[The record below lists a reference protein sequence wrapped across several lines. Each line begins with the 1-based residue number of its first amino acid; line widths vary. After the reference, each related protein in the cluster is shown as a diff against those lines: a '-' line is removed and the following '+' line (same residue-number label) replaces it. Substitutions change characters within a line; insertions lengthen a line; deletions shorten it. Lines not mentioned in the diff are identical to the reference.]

1 MMRKG
6 APSLGLVLLF
16 ATRAA
21 ALDVGE
27 VQTCLVA
34 NAPQHSARI
43 ALELHSEDGDGS
55 RVQQEA
61 RVWWRRFSETERR
74 VLLRMGAPESVAG
87 SALLAIARTGE
98 LPEVH
103 LFLQDIGRAHR
114 IYRPEQLRGFLGRSG
129 VELVELWRLIEPSAE
144 LAAHLVEESGRYAG
158 RRVWVVEGE
167 LRRPRQDAVELVV
180 SHVDQESCVPLR
192 VETRD
197 AAGRL
202 RRIVSVDPAHVKREQ
217 GHWLPRELSF
227 EDLTSGSRGRVRV
240 TSLELESLIPPG
252 LLTVKA
258 LGAGADAAAGGAAVP
273 APVAH

>member
-1 MMRKG
+1 MTGKR
-6 APSLGLVLLF
+6 APSLGFALLF

-27 VQTCLVA
+27 VQSCLVA
-34 NAPQHSARI
+34 NAPQQSARI
-43 ALELHSEDGDGS
+43 ALELRSEDGDGS

-61 RVWWRRFSETERR
+61 RVWWRRFSATERR
-74 VLLRMGAPESVAG
+74 VLLRMVAPESVAG

-103 LFLQDIGRAHR
+103 LFLQDLGRAHR
-114 IYRPEQLRGFLGRSG
+114 IHRPEQLRGFLGRSG

-144 LAAHLVEESGRYAG
+144 LAAHLVEESAHHAG

-167 LRRPRQDAVELVV
+167 LRRPRQDVELVV

-202 RRIVSVDPAHVKREQ
+202 RRIVSVDPAHLTREQ

-227 EDLTSGSRGRVRV
+227 EDLASGTRGRVRV
-240 TSLELESLIPPG
+240 TSLELESLFPPG

-258 LGAGADAAAGGAAVP
+258 LRAGADAAAGGAAVP
-273 APVAH
+273 ATEPH